1 MTGIVFCADG
11 AVPVL
16 RLVGE
21 LGAEQADP
29 LAEALERALVATRG
43 RVLLDLRATLH
54 LHYRVADRLVRT
66 ALARG
71 RLGLVGPTPYVR
83 QILRLAGALEGELTE
98 YEDLGQAMQVS
109 AA

>member
-1 MTGIVFCADG
+1 MTGIVLGSDSGVQVF
-11 AVPVL
+11 

-29 LAEALERALVATRG
+29 LGAALEKALGATGG

-54 LHYRVADRLVRT
+54 LHYRVAHRLVRT
-66 ALARG
+66 ALERG

-83 QILRLAGALEGELTE
+83 QILLLAGAMEGDLAE
-98 YEDLGQAMQVS
+98 YEDLGEALQDI